1 MSGTAKAKVSATSR
15 REQIIDAAA
24 ALFAE
29 RGFHGVSVDDIG
41 AAVGISGAALYKH
54 FANKEA
60 LLGEML
66 VDISER
72 LLSEGQRRAEAVAAD
87 GPQAVLRSLV
97 GWHVEFALRQSS
109 LITVQLRD
117 LASLAD
123 ADRRTVRRLQRRY
136 VELWVRAIRSAVGG
150 DESHARSA
158 AHAVFGLINSTP
170 HSARLGPTQMADLLQ
185 AMAIG
190 ALRASVS
197 RAGDTAVPASPHL
210 GSRMTRPLTD
220 A

>member
-1 MSGTAKAKVSATSR
+1 MSGTAKAKGSATSR

-72 LLSEGQRRAEAVAAD
+72 LLSEGQRRADAVAAD

-123 ADRRTVRRLQRRY
+123 
-136 VELWVRAIRSAVGG
+136 G
-150 DESHARSA
+150 D
-158 AHAVFGLINSTP
+158 G
-170 HSARLGPTQMADLLQ
+170 TQCDACNAGTSSCGACGDLL
-185 AMAIG
+185 G
-190 ALRASVS
+190 C
-197 RAGDTAVPASPHL
+197 GW
-210 GSRMTRPLTD
+210 
-220 A
+220 